1 MSRTTATASPHDT
14 AEPSGLDAGGCPS
27 GDGVCAHALSR
38 RGLLRTAAVAGT
50 AVTAGAGLSGCS
62 SLFSSNDGSAAAGS
76 ADTNM
81 ASAAPSTASAS
92 AQAASSQPAMAD
104 SSSAAATTAHAS
116 GILLG
121 RSSAIPE
128 GGGVI
133 YSAHQVVVT
142 QPSAG
147 RYKAFS
153 TACTHAGCQCNE
165 VTGGQITCPCHG
177 AAFSITDGSPVSGP
191 AHSPLAAR
199 TVTVQNGEVR
209 LQA

>member
-1 MSRTTATASPHDT
+1 MTRTTASPQDT
-14 AEPSGLDAGGCPS
+14 AAHPGPDPAGCPS
-27 GDGVCAHALSR
+27 GDGACAHALSR
-38 RGLLRTAAVAGT
+38 RGLLRTAAIAGT

-62 SLFSSNDGSAAAGS
+62 SLFHANDGTAAAGS
-76 ADTNM
+76 ADTTM
-81 ASAAPSTASAS
+81 ASAAPSTASTP
-92 AQAASSQPAMAD
+92 AQAPSSPAAMAD
-104 SSSAAATTAHAS
+104 SSSAAAVTTHAS

-121 RSSAIPE
+121 RSSQIPE

-177 AAFSITDGSPVSGP
+177 AAFSISDGSPVAGP
-191 AHSPLAAR
+191 AHSALAGR

>member
-1 MSRTTATASPHDT
+1 MTRTTASSQDT
-14 AEPSGLDAGGCPS
+14 AAHPGPDPAGCPS
-27 GDGVCAHALSR
+27 GDGACAHALSR

-62 SLFSSNDGSAAAGS
+62 SLFHSNDGTAAAGS

-81 ASAAPSTASAS
+81 ASAAPSSASAS
-92 AQAASSQPAMAD
+92 TPVSAPSSPAAMAD
-104 SSSAAATTAHAS
+104 SSSAAAATHAS

-121 RSSAIPE
+121 HSSQIPE

-142 QPSAG
+142 QPSTG

-153 TACTHAGCQCNE
+153 AACTHAGCQCNE

-177 AAFSITDGSPVSGP
+177 AAFSIADGSPVAGP
-191 AHSPLAAR
+191 AHSPLAVR

>member
-1 MSRTTATASPHDT
+1 MIRTTASPQDT
-14 AEPSGLDAGGCPS
+14 TEHPGLDPAGCSS
-27 GDGVCAHALSR
+27 GGGACARALSR
-38 RGLLRTAAVAGT
+38 RGLLRTAAIAGAAVSAGT
-50 AVTAGAGLSGCS
+50 GLSGCS
-62 SLFSSNDGSAAAGS
+62 SLFNSNDGTAAAGP

-81 ASAAPSTASAS
+81 ASAAPSAASTP

-104 SSSAAATTAHAS
+104 SSSAAAATRAS

-121 RSSAIPE
+121 RSSEIPE

-133 YSAHQVVVT
+133 FSAHQVVVT

-147 RYKAFS
+147 QYKAFS

-165 VTGGQITCPCHG
+165 VVRGQITCPCHG
-177 AAFSITDGSPVSGP
+177 AAFSITDGSPVAGP
-191 AHSPLAAR
+191 ARSSLAGR